1 MLIIARR
8 ILRSTRGTMALTL
21 SQAFLGALTAGIGLS
36 RGIEADLGFHVES
49 LVGESNYASS
59 RVGAGHARS
68 SNAIADNNVVSVAA
82 MAPRLAVEADNITMD
97 ENAKIACPQIFN
109 PKMRII
115 CDQYTANKPR
125 AKNKLDWIRDKQK
138 SLWGSLEQLSGNM
151 DKVAGAQARED
162 VTSNVKKMDPQAKMS
177 FNDPTQKKSTWGKK
191 NSSTACSLAKKDA
204 NKSQMVGHAFPQLMP
219 NLLDHLPKALVSTLP
234 GVMCKDGA
242 GGGGGS
248 GGASSGGAGGGGS
261 SGGGMPSLPSMP
273 QMPSS
278 GDGSTPGMQAEEEC
292 DRIEQEMKDQI
303 AFGQANAKPPVFSS
317 DVEPFVRCFDPAKK
331 VRCTFDRGAC
341 MKEKEEGGEES
352 FIKSLGLSKM
362 PDLGGLGGGLGG
374 GGGGSTGG
382 ATRAP
387 AASNPNESDDFR
399 ACSSASRAAD
409 SNMQQINDA
418 VKTLITFS
426 ASQKSGGPLGQSAS
440 RESCGKWYFPNSGP
454 SGNTPKAEQPFVGA
468 WKHALVAP
476 RGKK

>member
-1 MLIIARR
+1 MLIRR

-36 RGIEADLGFHVES
+36 RGIEADLGFHVEN
-49 LVGESNYASS
+49 LAGESNYAAS
-59 RVGAGHARS
+59 RVAAGHARA
-68 SNAIADNNVVSVAA
+68 SNAIADNNVVAVAA

-97 ENAKIACPQIFN
+97 ENAKIACPKMFD
-109 PKMRII
+109 PKMRIA
-115 CDQYTANKPR
+115 CEQYQKNKPR
-125 AKNKLDWIRDKQK
+125 AKEKLDWIRDKQK
-138 SLWGSLEQLSGNM
+138 SLWGSLEQLSNNM

-162 VTSNVKKMDPQAKMS
+162 VTSNVKKVDPEAKMS
-177 FNDPTQKKSTWGKK
+177 FDDPTQKKSTWAKK
-191 NSSTACSLAKKDA
+191 NSREACSLAKKDA

-234 GVMCKDGA
+234 GVMCRDGGGGGGSGSGSGGA

-248 GGASSGGAGGGGS
+248 GR
-261 SGGGMPSLPSMP
+261 GMPSLPSLP
-273 QMPSS
+273 QMPTP
-278 GDGSTPGMQAEEEC
+278 GDGSKAPGMQAEEEC

-317 DVEPFVRCFDPAKK
+317 DVEPFARCFDPGKK
-331 VRCTFDRGAC
+331 VRCTFDRAAC

-362 PDLGGLGGGLGG
+362 PDLGGM

-387 AASNPNESDDFR
+387 SAANPNESDDFR
-399 ACSSASRAAD
+399 ACSSASRPLD

-418 VKTLITFS
+418 VRTLVTFS
-426 ASQKSGGPLGQSAS
+426 SSQKSGGPLSRSAS
-440 RESCGKWYFPNSGP
+440 RESCGKWYFPSSGP
-454 SGNTPKAEQPFVGA
+454 AGSTPKAEQPFVGA